1 VLKGI
6 QASIRE
12 QLLMVVDTAGI
23 YIETFLFLV
32 YMTGFGEWIHCSHVC
47 WWHQLNHCFWQLSV
61 STNEMNCEIET
72 VDDWLK
78 LDKCSLTYS
87 KSEYNGSQY
96 KERIICKF
104 K

>member
-1 VLKGI
+1 
-6 QASIRE
+6 
-12 QLLMVVDTAGI
+12 
-23 YIETFLFLV
+23 
-32 YMTGFGEWIHCSHVC
+32 
-47 WWHQLNHCFWQLSV
+47 
-61 STNEMNCEIET
+61 MNCEIET

>member
-32 YMTGFGEWIHCSHVC
+32 YMTGFGE
-47 WWHQLNHCFWQLSV
+47 
-61 STNEMNCEIET
+61 
-72 VDDWLK
+72 
-78 LDKCSLTYS
+78 
-87 KSEYNGSQY
+87 
-96 KERIICKF
+96 
-104 K
+104 